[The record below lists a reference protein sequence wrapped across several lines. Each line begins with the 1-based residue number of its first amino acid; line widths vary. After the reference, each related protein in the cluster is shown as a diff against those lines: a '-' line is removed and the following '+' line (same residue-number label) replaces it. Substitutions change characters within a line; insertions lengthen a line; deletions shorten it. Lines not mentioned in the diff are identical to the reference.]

1 VSGDAAGRRA
11 RQAILITCAVYGV
24 YALLRRVAPGELAG
38 FAIVAA
44 FYFVP
49 GLVLRKDPQR
59 AAAWQV
65 GPDMPIP
72 RFSWRAARVAAVA
85 AALVFPPFCLGTFWF
100 YSRICAGDLIPLAP
114 VLWAESLTPAAGNL
128 EAFLLRLCR
137 GHAGGLW
144 PVGLFVPVAWT
155 EAFGLGFLYQTA
167 VAVFAIALP
176 EEVFHR
182 GYLMS
187 ALEERW
193 RPRRRLLGVPFG
205 LAAVLS
211 SVLFAVG
218 HLVGEA
224 STDRL
229 ATFFPALVF
238 AWLWRKSNSL
248 WAPALFHAASNL
260 LMELV
265 LASTFPNG

>member
-1 VSGDAAGRRA
+1 MTPEEARRHA
-11 RQAILITCAVYGV
+11 RQAILVTCAVYLV
-24 YALLRRVAPGELAG
+24 YAGSRLVLPPEVAG
-38 FAIVAA
+38 FFIVAA

-49 GLVLRKDPQR
+49 GLVLRRKPEL
-59 AAAWQV
+59 AAEYQV
-65 GPDMPIP
+65 GPDMPVP
-72 RFSWRAARVAAVA
+72 RWSWRGLKVAAIA
-85 AALVFPPFCLGTFWF
+85 AAIVFPIFSVGTFWF
-100 YSRICAGDLIPLAP
+100 YWRVCGGDLSVLAP
-114 VLWAESLTPAAGNL
+114 VLWVEGLTPAAGNL
-128 EAFLLRLCR
+128 ESFMTRLCR

-144 PVGLFVPVAWT
+144 PMGVYVPASWA
-155 EAFGLGFLYQTA
+155 EYYGGGALSRA
-167 VAVFAIALP
+167 AIAVFAVALP

-187 ALEERW
+187 ALEKRW
-193 RPRRRLLGVPFG
+193 PPTRKLFGVPFG
-205 LAAVLS
+205 WAAVLT

-238 AWLWRKSNSL
+238 AWLWRRSGTL
-248 WAPALFHAASNL
+248 WAPAIFHAASNL
-260 LMELV
+260 LMEVL